1 MPPEPPKPRPTHNA
15 AGVDL
20 TLIRW
25 MLTLTPAERVEYI
38 EGVVASLEEI
48 RALNGDE
55 ESS

>member
-1 MPPEPPKPRPTHNA
+1 MPSKTPPTHDA

-48 RALNGDE
+48 RALNDDE
-55 ESS
+55 EPA